1 MAKFRKGQSGNP
13 NGRPRG
19 SRNKSSLIKAQLTLD
34 DAMPAVMR
42 MYVAIANRDE
52 AALLEFGLAPK
63 DITPKLMLE
72 AGKVLVTQGASEMK
86 ALAAE
91 KKAEE
96 SKPVPQQAS
105 APVFSRV
112 ASISKKTG

>member
-1 MAKFRKGQSGNP
+1 MARFKKGQSGNP

-42 MYVAIANRDE
+42 MYVAIANRD
-52 AALLEFGLAPK
+52 AKALLEFGLEVK

-91 KKAEE
+91 KKAEDN
-96 SKPVPQQAS
+96 KPVDNKQNVPQ
-105 APVFSRV
+105 FSRV
-112 ASISKKTG
+112 ASIKQKTG